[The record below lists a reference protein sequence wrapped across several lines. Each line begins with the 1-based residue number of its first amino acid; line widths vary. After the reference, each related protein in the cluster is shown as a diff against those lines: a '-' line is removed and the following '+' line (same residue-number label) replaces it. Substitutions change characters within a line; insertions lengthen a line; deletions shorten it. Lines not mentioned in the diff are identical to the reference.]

1 MTVMVS
7 GLVRVI
13 SDVLGHIDN
22 IVLVEIITLVERE
35 AEGGG
40 REEGTEDCR
49 GTHLG
54 GMKQLRCLAILIL
67 ACLVGEARYQISRL
81 LGR

>member
-1 MTVMVS
+1 MTVMGS
-7 GLVRVI
+7 DLIRVI

-22 IVLVEIITLVERE
+22 IVLVVVTTLVERKT
-35 AEGGG
+35 EGSS

-54 GMKQLRCLAILIL
+54 G
-67 ACLVGEARYQISRL
+67 
-81 LGR
+81 